1 MAADILI
8 FRLCI
13 LYPLVHDLSYKFI
26 LVSTSFETY
35 DTRYRKGLVKIS
47 LWSFLLVSS
56 HQIQHKQEKCKGST
70 QWRGPLATTL
80 QVRVLGG
87 RGRRLYQ
94 LPAEVRNYS
103 FCYLE
108 TGSRFWP
115 IQRARDI
122 GQDSQVPG
130 QIASSRA

>member
-47 LWSFLLVSS
+47 FLWSFLLVSS
-56 HQIQHKQEKCKGST
+56 HQIQHKQEECKGST

-103 FCYLE
+103 F
-108 TGSRFWP
+108 SVVA
-115 IQRARDI
+115 I
-122 GQDSQVPG
+122 
-130 QIASSRA
+130 